1 MRLPRTRIVLVIA
14 AALAVAVFGLT
25 RLIAALNVPAAAT
38 AVATVQGVT
47 ASVTT
52 VGWVDMDHDMTQN
65 APGYQMPPAM
75 MPGMPDQGKERLM
88 VDLAMS
94 NDSNDTRPLRPGQE
108 FTLHAGKDG
117 TAIKPQSDS
126 FGELPRLAAHN
137 AVNGVIYFDLPPA
150 DLTASP
156 AWIEWAHGGT
166 TTRLS
171 LPLNG
176 VPAAPNHQHSS

>member
-1 MRLPRTRIVLVIA
+1 
-14 AALAVAVFGLT
+14 
-25 RLIAALNVPAAAT
+25 
-38 AVATVQGVT
+38 
-47 ASVTT
+47 
-52 VGWVDMDHDMTQN
+52 MTQN

-75 MPGMPDQGKERLM
+75 MPGMPDQGKERLL
-88 VDLAMS
+88 VQVAVS